1 MNSMNKQGN
10 NAVYFLSAMKRG
22 LCIGIFVYLLIV
34 IGTLGSAHAQVTP
47 DISLDTI
54 PLNPQPGDTVTVT
67 ATSYGADLSQAT
79 LSWVYNG
86 KSAGAG
92 IGKTSISVVAPAAG
106 STATVTVTVNGGVA
120 SGVSA
125 SIVLRPGSVDL
136 LWEAADAYTPPFYKG
151 KALLPVGGLVR
162 VTAIS
167 SATAPNNLSF
177 DWSRNDSALP
187 DVSGYGKSSI
197 IFQESALNTQEKID
211 VTAHNGV
218 FSGSDTITLAPH
230 DTELLAYKNNE
241 GFIDYANGY
250 DSAIPITTP
259 GVVLHFE
266 PYYFSIPD
274 TIQHDLSIA
283 MTIDGTGVS
292 PQLQNEIGLSRPSSG
307 GQSTVDLAVTTVAY
321 SLQHIE
327 KAFTLLFN

>member
-1 MNSMNKQGN
+1 
-10 NAVYFLSAMKRG
+10 MKRG

-136 LWEAADAYTPPFYKG
+136 LWEAADAY
-151 KALLPVGGLVR
+151 
-162 VTAIS
+162 
-167 SATAPNNLSF
+167 
-177 DWSRNDSALP
+177 
-187 DVSGYGKSSI
+187 
-197 IFQESALNTQEKID
+197 
-211 VTAHNGV
+211 
-218 FSGSDTITLAPH
+218 
-230 DTELLAYKNNE
+230 
-241 GFIDYANGY
+241 
-250 DSAIPITTP
+250 
-259 GVVLHFE
+259 
-266 PYYFSIPD
+266 
-274 TIQHDLSIA
+274 
-283 MTIDGTGVS
+283 
-292 PQLQNEIGLSRPSSG
+292 
-307 GQSTVDLAVTTVAY
+307 
-321 SLQHIE
+321 
-327 KAFTLLFN
+327 